1 MNIKLFK
8 TFFFLTVFCLYH
20 VNIFAQKANE
30 SMVYSLKKINES
42 IKVDGF
48 PDDKGW
54 KEIQPTSRFYAVLP
68 MDTGFAKVYTEVK
81 MCFDDKNLFS

>member
-48 PDDKGW
+48 PDDKV
-54 KEIQPTSRFYAVLP
+54 EICVLN
-68 MDTGFAKVYTEVK
+68 TNGQKVIVINSHK
-81 MCFDDKNLFS
+81 